1 MRETNAK
8 MTGVPYRY
16 PPWQPCPLPPS
27 LSPSFSVPPFG
38 PLYFVNFLHPW
49 YCELCST
56 AFHDA
61 TSCTT
66 QKSVQG
72 TDSGMGLR
80 YWERV
85 LHLRF
90 FFVFFLFFFFSFA
103 DKTLADPWIT
113 CGSRC
118 KGPPSIIPFAACTLW
133 LCLWNN
139 YTVQSDTQST
149 HPVWLSP
156 EITLTFLAEFC
167 YDVHADSIS
176 DRKLSP
182 H

>member
-1 MRETNAK
+1 MQKWLAYHIVTHRDNPALFL
-8 MTGVPYRY
+8 PLFL
-16 PPWQPCPLPPS
+16 PLPPFHHSDHCISWIFYIRDIVNCAQQRSTMRRAAQHRS
-27 LSPSFSVPPFG
+27 LYREPILAWDCVTG
-38 PLYFVNFLHPW
+38 NA
-49 YCELCST
+49 C
-56 AFHDA
+56 
-61 TSCTT
+61 CTY
-66 QKSVQG
+66 
-72 TDSGMGLR
+72 D
-80 YWERV
+80 
-85 LHLRF
+85 
-90 FFVFFLFFFFSFA
+90 FFLFFFCFFFSFA